1 MTKAKKLKISW
12 NCLKNKILAIIKVKK
27 KSQDYK
33 KEEKKVLIDIYFN
46 KKVIQMLIIDLKLSI
61 YENELRL

>member
-1 MTKAKKLKISW
+1 MKISW
-12 NCLKNKILAIIKVKK
+12 NCLKNKILAIIKAKK

-46 KKVIQMLIIDLKLSI
+46 KRVIQILIIDLKLNI